1 MRTPK
6 GYTDKTQL
14 EDYLLITIDTSFVA
28 QVNDW
33 IAKIEAYID
42 RIAGRSFKADST
54 ASARYYDGDGTDL
67 IIIDDCA
74 EITSV
79 TVDGTAV
86 TNFLKYPKNKTY
98 TSRIVLPDNNRFTK
112 GRQNVIVTGKW
123 GYSTAVPADIEFA
136 ATVLVAGIINANYK
150 TDGNKSSETIDNY
163 QVSYKSEKQIT
174 DFEEAKKIIAGYH
187 RISI

>member
-6 GYTDKTQL
+6 GYTTKEQL
-14 EDYLLITIDTSFVA
+14 ENYLLITIDASFA
-28 QVNDW
+28 TQISDW

-42 RIAGRSFKADST
+42 RTTGRSFKADSVD
-54 ASARYYDGDGTDL
+54 SARYYDGDGTDL

-74 EITSV
+74 SITSV
-79 TVDGTAV
+79 TIDGTAP
-86 TNFLKYPKNKTY
+86 TTYYKYPRNKPY
-98 TSRIVLPDNNRFTK
+98 TSRLVLADGNRFTK
-112 GRQNVIVTGKW
+112 GIQNVIVTGKW

-163 QVSYKSEKQIT
+163 TVSYKSDKQIT